1 VLLLGQGVPP
11 DSLRRALADVFAQP
25 QYRWATGRGLAQWLL
40 EQIARLFNWLAQARQ
55 GHPALFHALLIVL
68 IVALLGILVHM
79 GYVVWRV
86 TRPTMRT
93 PGTPGGAGG
102 LALEDARVHRERA
115 DQFAAAGR
123 YTEALAHRFV
133 ALVLELDRRSA
144 LQFRPSKTPAE
155 YVQEARL
162 DGSGRASLDHL
173 VSRLY
178 AHVFGA
184 ISCDAAGYREFATEA
199 DLVFDHVAAT

>member
-1 VLLLGQGVPP
+1 VPP

-40 EQIARLFNWLAQARQ
+40 EQIARLLNWLAQARQ
-55 GHPALFHALLIVL
+55 GHPAMFHTLLVVL
-68 IVALLGILVHM
+68 IVALVAILVHM
-79 GYVVWRV
+79 GYIVWRI
-86 TRPTMRT
+86 TRPTVRT
-93 PGTPGGAGG
+93 PGTPGAPGG
-102 LALEDARVHRERA
+102 LPLEGARVHRERA
-115 DQFAAAGR
+115 DRLAAAGR
-123 YTEALAHRFV
+123 YAEALAHRFV
-133 ALVLELDRRSA
+133 ALVLELDCRSA

-162 DGSGRASLDHL
+162 DGSGRASLGHL

-184 ISCDAAGYREFATEA
+184 IPCDETDYREFATEA